1 VGGRGVSPPLLLRTG
16 GDRAD
21 LAVTVQQAWDAGQTV
36 AIAAPEEAD
45 LLGTALPAQTP
56 PAWGAAVVL
65 GTGGSSGG
73 RRWCVQP
80 LAHLQVAV
88 AGTAQWLQALGLQPA
103 QLELFNPLPLH
114 HVSGL
119 MPLLRARA
127 WGAELRWLPPAWM
140 REPEQLMAEASPAT
154 PDRAVLSLVPTQ
166 LQRLVDVPAGIR
178 WLERFALI
186 WVGGA
191 ALPPALA
198 QRCRALGIRLSP
210 CYGST
215 ETGAMVM
222 ALQPQ
227 HFLARAEGCGGAL
240 PHVQL
245 RVEPGSGALQIK
257 AASLALGMLQQGELE
272 PLPLDQGWW
281 SSGDRAALGP
291 EGWQLLGRL
300 DGAIH
305 SGGETVFPEQVE
317 QRLLELAR
325 AQGLP
330 VEDLLVLP
338 EHDPLWGERLV
349 ALVKPEAGI
358 DAGEA
363 ALWQSL
369 QTLALTLPPSQRP
382 RRWLPCPE
390 LQRSPLG
397 KWERRRWSQW
407 LSSQSA
413 SQPAPER

>member
-1 VGGRGVSPPLLLRTG
+1 MGGRSVSRPLLLRTG

-21 LAVTVQQAWDAGQTV
+21 LAITLQQVWDAGQTV
-36 AIAAPEEAD
+36 AIAAPEEVD
-45 LLGTALPAQTP
+45 LLEAALPAQSP
-56 PAWGAAVVL
+56 SAWGAAVVL
-65 GTGGSSGG
+65 GTGGSRGG

-88 AGTAQWLQALGLQPA
+88 AGTAQWLQALGLQPS

-140 REPEQLMAEASPAT
+140 REPEQLMAEASLPA

-166 LQRLVDVPAGIR
+166 LQRLLEVPAGIR

-191 ALPPALA
+191 ALPPSQA
-198 QRCRALGIRLSP
+198 QRCRDRGIRLAP

-222 ALQPQ
+222 ALPPQ
-227 HFLARAEGCGGAL
+227 RFLAGVEGCGEAL

-257 AASLALGMLQQGELE
+257 AASLATGMLQQGELQ

-281 SSGDRAALGP
+281 SSGDRAELGA

-300 DGAIH
+300 DGAIQ

-317 QRLLELAR
+317 QRLLELVR

-330 VEDLLVLP
+330 VEELLVLP
-338 EHDPLWGERLV
+338 EPDPLWGERLV
-349 ALVKPEAGI
+349 ALVKPPAGI

-369 QTLALTLPPSQRP
+369 QRLASFLPPSQRP
-382 RRWLPCPE
+382 RRWLPCPA

-407 LSSQSA
+407 LSSPSA
-413 SQPAPER
+413 SQPAPEP

>member
-1 VGGRGVSPPLLLRTG
+1 VSPPLLLRTG
-16 GDRAD
+16 GDQAD
-21 LAVTVQQAWDAGQTV
+21 LAVTVLQAWDAGQTV
-36 AIAAPEEAD
+36 AIAAPEEAE
-45 LLGTALPAQTP
+45 LLGAALPAQTP

-88 AGTAQWLQALGLQPA
+88 VGTAQWLQALGFQPS

-166 LQRLVDVPAGIR
+166 LQRLLDVPAGIR
-178 WLERFALI
+178 WLKRFALI

-191 ALPPALA
+191 ALPPTLA
-198 QRCRALGIRLSP
+198 QHCRALGIRLAP

-222 ALQPQ
+222 ALSPQ
-227 HFLARAEGCGGAL
+227 RFLAGGEGCGAAL

-257 AASLALGMLQQGELE
+257 AASLALGMLQEGELQ

-281 SSGDRAALGP
+281 SSGDRAQQGP

-300 DGAIH
+300 DGAIQ

-325 AQGLP
+325 AQALP

-338 EHDPLWGERLV
+338 EPDPLWGERLV

-382 RRWLPCPE
+382 LRWLPCPE
-390 LQRSPLG
+390 LQRSLLG

-413 SQPAPER
+413 SQPAREP

>member
-21 LAVTVQQAWDAGQTV
+21 LAVTVLQAWDAGQTV
-36 AIAAPEEAD
+36 AIAAPEEAE
-45 LLGTALPAQTP
+45 LLGAALPAQTP

-88 AGTAQWLQALGLQPA
+88 VGTAQWLQALGFQPS

-166 LQRLVDVPAGIR
+166 LQRLLDVPAGIR
-178 WLERFALI
+178 WLKRFALI

-191 ALPPALA
+191 ALPPTLA
-198 QRCRALGIRLSP
+198 QHCRALGIRLAP

-222 ALQPQ
+222 ALSPQ
-227 HFLARAEGCGGAL
+227 RFLAGGEGCGAAL

-257 AASLALGMLQQGELE
+257 AASLALGMLQEGELQ

-281 SSGDRAALGP
+281 SSGDRAQQGP

-300 DGAIH
+300 DGAIQ

-325 AQGLP
+325 AQALP

-338 EHDPLWGERLV
+338 EPDPLWGERLV

-382 RRWLPCPE
+382 LRWLPCPE
-390 LQRSPLG
+390 LQRSLLG

-413 SQPAPER
+413 SQPAREP

>member
-1 VGGRGVSPPLLLRTG
+1 MSQPLLLRTG
-16 GDRAD
+16 GDRAE
-21 LAVTVQQAWDAGQTV
+21 LALTLRQAWDREQTV
-36 AIAAPEEAD
+36 AIAAPEEAA
-45 LLGTALPAQTP
+45 LLEAALPSRSD
-56 PAWGAAVVL
+56 PASGPAVVL

-80 LAHLQVAV
+80 LDHLQVAV
-88 AGTAQWLQALGLQPA
+88 AGTAQWLQALKLEPA

-127 WGAELRWLPPAWM
+127 WGAELRWLSPVWM
-140 REPEQLMAEASPAT
+140 REPEQLLAEAFPGD

-166 LQRLVDVPAGIR
+166 LQRLLDGPAGIR

-191 ALPPALA
+191 ALPAALA
-198 QRCRALGIRLSP
+198 QRCRDLGIRLAP

-222 ALQPQ
+222 ALSPQ
-227 HFLARAEGCGGAL
+227 QFLAGVDGCGAAL

-245 RVEPGSGALQIK
+245 RLEAGSGALQIK
-257 AASLALGMLQQGELE
+257 TASLALGMLQQRELQ

-281 SSGDRAALGP
+281 SSGDRAQQGP

-300 DGAIH
+300 DGAIQ

-317 QRLLELAR
+317 RRLLELAR
-325 AQGLP
+325 AQGLA

-338 EHDPLWGERLV
+338 EPDPHWGERLV
-349 ALVKPEAGI
+349 ALVKPAAGL
-358 DAGEA
+358 DVGEA
-363 ALWQSL
+363 ALRLSL
-369 QTLALTLPPSQRP
+369 QTLALSLPPSQRP
-382 RRWLPCPE
+382 RRWLACPE
-390 LQRSPLG
+390 LQRSSLG
-397 KWERRRWSQW
+397 KWERRRWRAW
-407 LSSQSA
+407 LSSQPA
-413 SQPAPER
+413 VQPAPEP

>member
-1 VGGRGVSPPLLLRTG
+1 MSQPLLLRTG
-16 GDRAD
+16 GDRAE
-21 LAVTVQQAWDAGQTV
+21 LALTLRQAWDREQTV
-36 AIAAPEEAD
+36 AIAAPEEAA
-45 LLGTALPAQTP
+45 LLEAALPSRSD
-56 PAWGAAVVL
+56 PASGPAVVL

-88 AGTAQWLQALGLQPA
+88 AGTAQWLQALKLEPA

-127 WGAELRWLPPAWM
+127 WGAELRWLSPVWM
-140 REPEQLMAEASPAT
+140 REPEQLLAEAFPGD

-166 LQRLVDVPAGIR
+166 LQRLLDGPAGIR

-191 ALPPALA
+191 ALPAALA
-198 QRCRALGIRLSP
+198 QRCRDLGIRLAP

-222 ALQPQ
+222 ALSPQ
-227 HFLARAEGCGGAL
+227 QFLAGVDGCGAAL

-245 RVEPGSGALQIK
+245 RLEAGSGALQIK
-257 AASLALGMLQQGELE
+257 TASLALGMLQQRELQ

-281 SSGDRAALGP
+281 SSGDRAQQGP

-300 DGAIH
+300 DGAIQ

-317 QRLLELAR
+317 RRLLELAR
-325 AQGLP
+325 AQGLA

-338 EHDPLWGERLV
+338 EPDLHWGERLV
-349 ALVKPEAGI
+349 ALVKPAAGL
-358 DAGEA
+358 DVGEA
-363 ALWQSL
+363 ALRPSL
-369 QTLALTLPPSQRP
+369 QTLALSLPPSQRP
-382 RRWLPCPE
+382 RRWLACPE
-390 LQRSPLG
+390 LQRSSLG
-397 KWERRRWSQW
+397 KWERRRWRAW
-407 LSSQSA
+407 LSSQPA
-413 SQPAPER
+413 VQPAPEP

>member
-1 VGGRGVSPPLLLRTG
+1 MSQPLLLRTG
-16 GDRAD
+16 GDRAE
-21 LAVTVQQAWDAGQTV
+21 LALTLQQAWDREQTV
-36 AIAAPEEAD
+36 AIAAPEEAA
-45 LLGTALPAQTP
+45 LLEAALPARSD
-56 PAWGAAVVL
+56 PASGPAVVL

-80 LAHLQVAV
+80 LAHLKVAV
-88 AGTAQWLQALGLQPA
+88 AGTAQWLQALKLEPA

-127 WGAELRWLPPAWM
+127 WGAELRWLSPAWM
-140 REPEQLMAEASPAT
+140 REPEQLLAEAFPGD

-166 LQRLVDVPAGIR
+166 LQRLLDGPAGIR

-191 ALPPALA
+191 ALPAAQA
-198 QRCRALGIRLSP
+198 QRCRDLGIRLAP

-222 ALQPQ
+222 ALSPQ
-227 HFLARAEGCGGAL
+227 QFLAGLDGCGAAL

-245 RVEPGSGALQIK
+245 RLEAGSGALQIK
-257 AASLALGMLQQGELE
+257 TASLALGLLQQGELQ

-281 SSGDRAALGP
+281 SSGDRAQLGP

-300 DGAIH
+300 DGAIQ

-317 QRLLELAR
+317 RRLLELAR
-325 AQGLP
+325 AQGLA

-338 EHDPLWGERLV
+338 EPDLHWGERLV
-349 ALVKPEAGI
+349 ALVKPAAGI
-358 DAGEA
+358 DVGA
-363 ALWQSL
+363 AMLRPSL
-369 QTLALTLPPSQRP
+369 QTLALSLPPSQRP
-382 RRWLPCPE
+382 RRWLACPE
-390 LQRSPLG
+390 LQRSSLG
-397 KWERRRWSQW
+397 KWERRRWRAW
-407 LSSQSA
+407 LSSQPA
-413 SQPAPER
+413 VQPASEP

>member
-1 VGGRGVSPPLLLRTG
+1 VSPPLLLRTG

-21 LAVTVQQAWDAGQTV
+21 LAVTVLQAWDAGQTV
-36 AIAAPEEAD
+36 AIAAPEEAE
-45 LLGTALPAQTP
+45 LLGAALPAQTP

-88 AGTAQWLQALGLQPA
+88 VGTAQWLQALGFQPS

-166 LQRLVDVPAGIR
+166 LQRLLDVPAGIR
-178 WLERFALI
+178 WLKRFALI

-191 ALPPALA
+191 ALPPTLA
-198 QRCRALGIRLSP
+198 QHCRALGIRLAP

-222 ALQPQ
+222 ALSPQ
-227 HFLARAEGCGGAL
+227 RFLAGGEGCGAAL

-257 AASLALGMLQQGELE
+257 AASLALGMLQEGELQ

-281 SSGDRAALGP
+281 SSGDRAQQGP

-300 DGAIH
+300 DGAIQ

-325 AQGLP
+325 AQALP

-338 EHDPLWGERLV
+338 EPDFLWGERLV

-382 RRWLPCPE
+382 LRWLPCPE
-390 LQRSPLG
+390 LQRSLLG

-413 SQPAPER
+413 SQPAREP